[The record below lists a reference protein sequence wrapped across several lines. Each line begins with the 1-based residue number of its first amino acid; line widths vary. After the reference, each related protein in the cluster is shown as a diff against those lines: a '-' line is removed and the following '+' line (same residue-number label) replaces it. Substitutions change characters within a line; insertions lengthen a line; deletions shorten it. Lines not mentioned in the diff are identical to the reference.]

1 MPVICLL
8 QVETWGEQNGELTLP
23 ASSRKMGSVILYCIF
38 LDFII
43 LVGFFE
49 CALSLVIWYSLL
61 WLDFSDVLC
70 RYSLGTNPRGVKEL
84 VSLSYISYYT
94 LGGWITYYIV
104 VVVCCYSFVVIH
116 ACIIAIVLDMVPS
129 SSSSWSFDICLKVL
143 YYTYTL

>member
-1 MPVICLL
+1 MGSFLCLLFVCFNFLCLLFVCFKLKHGESKTGSLLRWL
-8 QVETWGEQNGELTLP
+8 QVEKWG
-23 ASSRKMGSVILYCIF
+23 ASSFTASFSI
-38 LDFII
+38 
-43 LVGFFE
+43 
-49 CALSLVIWYSLL
+49 SLL

-84 VSLSYISYYT
+84 ISLSYISYYT
-94 LGGWITYYIV
+94 LGGWITYYI
-104 VVVCCYSFVVIH
+104 CCYSFVVIH